1 MSVTYRSNDNKAGAV
16 PVDTVIK
23 TTSTTDGQVQH
34 VNVDTNTLA
43 TGAATAANQASAL
56 TALANLLTELQLKAD
71 LTETQPISNTDDFY
85 LEVAKGNVSGHYS
98 VNKFGAAPSGIQT
111 TDTDIWGRADAVPTQ
126 SIWLAPTAARVHALV
141 SSSTDDAV
149 GGIGAVSV
157 TVYGLQTWD
166 TAETS
171 ETKNLNGTTPVNTD
185 NSYVIIHRMIAN
197 PGATT
202 TTPGV
207 NVGTISA
214 TAAVDA
220 TITAIVAPGNG
231 QTEMAIYGVPS
242 TQKAYIT
249 RWSVNIDRT
258 SAAAATADF
267 RMKVNPNP
275 DVQTV
280 AFQRKDDISVQ
291 STGTNAMERHYRLPK
306 KINGPCIIKIQ
317 ATASANDIDG
327 ESGFDLILVDN

>member
-34 VNVDTNTLA
+34 VNVDSSALPS
-43 TGAATAANQASAL
+43 GAATAANQSSAL

-71 LTETQPISNTDDFY
+71 LTETQPISNKDSYY
-85 LEVAKGNVSGHYS
+85 LEIAKGNISGHNS

-111 TDTDIWGRADAVPTQ
+111 TDTDIWGRADATPTQ
-126 SIWLAPTAARVHALV
+126 SIWLAPTAARIHALV
-141 SSSTDDAV
+141 SSSTDDDV

-157 TVYGLQTWD
+157 TVYGLQTWSS
-166 TAETS
+166 TETS
-171 ETKNLNGTTPVNTD
+171 ETVNLDGTTPVNTS

-202 TTPGV
+202 TTSGV

-220 TITAIVAPGNG
+220 TITAVVLPGNG

-242 TQKAYIT
+242 TQTAYLI
-249 RWSVNIDRT
+249 RWSCHIDRT

-267 RMKVNPNP
+267 RLKVNPNP
-275 DVQTV
+275 NVQTV

-291 STGTNAMERHYRLPK
+291 STGTNAIERNYGVPK
-306 KINGPCIIKIQ
+306 RIAGPCIIKVQ
-317 ATASANDIDG
+317 AIGSANDIDG